1 MSVIFSD
8 IIGKLPFFCI
18 KTIQIYF
25 KLYFFQIMNTLY
37 HRGLQS
43 ILVEGGTQLLQSFID
58 NNLWDEAFIE
68 EAKVTLHSG
77 IKAPEIRNKIS
88 YSDKKHF
95 GVKIKHYT
103 NKNM

>member
-37 HRGLQS
+37 MTHFRQNLCMISSFLQ
-43 ILVEGGTQLLQSFID
+43 IQHHCKD
-58 NNLWDEAFIE
+58 NIGSL
-68 EAKVTLHSG
+68 
-77 IKAPEIRNKIS
+77 
-88 YSDKKHF
+88 
-95 GVKIKHYT
+95 
-103 NKNM
+103 